1 MNVVQS
7 DLKYIINENYRCPDL
22 IGVGCVLNGGL
33 RHDKHQRQIIRSLAF
48 ESLVQPTPAAGHQRT
63 GQSFETTCAR
73 QLLHPSR
80 STCAGHPLNAS
91 PPSAVSIVMICILQT
106 VMYFANLPYL
116 FSTKFTIL
124 FYSTASI
131 NQPSTYYQDMPFI
144 QLLGSF

>member
-106 VMYFANLPYL
+106 LMYFAKPVL
-116 FSTKFTIL
+116 
-124 FYSTASI
+124 SI
-131 NQPSTYYQDMPFI
+131 
-144 QLLGSF
+144 